1 MLVEICLTYDYL
13 PIILLNRIL
22 HKGQLFSSFDQVL
35 KHVKQYR
42 CLHALGIPMMVP
54 LDETFK
60 QIGHVNSLINLSFL
74 VLGSLANATTSIIS
88 LVRFLVCFLG
98 DIIKKSKK
106 KHKNVLMSC
115 QNDKSLVKYTSDQI
129 CTQGV
134 LILVEV
140 FGKSNLVILMMKL
153 SCFTGNY
160 AIYYLTLTE
169 IIKF

>member
-134 LILVEV
+134 LILGRSFWQEQ
-140 FGKSNLVILMMKL
+140 FG
-153 SCFTGNY
+153 
-160 AIYYLTLTE
+160 YLDDE
-169 IIKF
+169 IILLYRKLCNLLFNFD